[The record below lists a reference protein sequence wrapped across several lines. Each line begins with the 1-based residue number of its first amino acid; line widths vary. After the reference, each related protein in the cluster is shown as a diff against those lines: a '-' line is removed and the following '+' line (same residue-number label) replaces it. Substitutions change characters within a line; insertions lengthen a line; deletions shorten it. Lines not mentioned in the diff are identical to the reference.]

1 MQRGQGDTGSGAD
14 AAFDRVDRADLGEP
28 FGGQQY
34 VIVLADRA
42 GDHRSTPALG
52 GDGLAAFL
60 ADLQDLGDFLG
71 GSGPDQ
77 DARSPEIAPG
87 VIDGSSGQDIGVR
100 ADVSLA
106 DDLDQGASERRHG
119 PQCGIHIALRGFY
132 RRLEFIQM
140 NELWSS
146 GMSSA
151 KGVLMESVPALSLAE
166 RDRRWGLARELMRRT
181 GVDALIVYGDREAGA
196 PAAFNVDGY
205 FTNDRLGSIVLF
217 VRDEAPTVLTFA
229 SMMIADH
236 LQARYRGD
244 TQWIEPDQIFVG
256 KTGSHLAAALKHRGV
271 SSGPVGVLG
280 LGHTRRSISTG
291 QSHSG
296 PCTR

>member
-1 MQRGQGDTGSGAD
+1 MNSDDLFAHVSVAHRTQAPRIGGCHPTEGGGVARTDVDTELQVLLGGGLLQRGQGDTGSGAD

-119 PQCGIHIALRGFY
+119 PQCGIHIALRGI
-132 RRLEFIQM
+132 L
-140 NELWSS
+140 
-146 GMSSA
+146 
-151 KGVLMESVPALSLAE
+151 
-166 RDRRWGLARELMRRT
+166 
-181 GVDALIVYGDREAGA
+181 
-196 PAAFNVDGY
+196 
-205 FTNDRLGSIVLF
+205 
-217 VRDEAPTVLTFA
+217 PT
-229 SMMIADH
+229 
-236 LQARYRGD
+236 
-244 TQWIEPDQIFVG
+244 P
-256 KTGSHLAAALKHRGV
+256 
-271 SSGPVGVLG
+271 
-280 LGHTRRSISTG
+280 
-291 QSHSG
+291 
-296 PCTR
+296 